1 MADLKTIDQLDAS
14 GKRVVMRVDFN
25 VPVKDGVV
33 TDDTR
38 IKAALPTIKHLL
50 EQGARL
56 VLMSH
61 RGRPSG
67 EGFEEEFSLRPA
79 ALRLSELLGSPVVF
93 AVDVVG
99 PDAQA
104 KAASLKDGQVLLIE
118 NLRFDKREKKNDPA
132 FCEELAKLGEVYVN
146 DAFGTAHRAHAST
159 AGLANLLP
167 AYAGY
172 LMANEVSTLT
182 GMLDQPK
189 RPFVAILGGSKVSDK
204 IQVIDALMDKAD
216 TLIIG
221 GGMCFTFLI
230 AQGKKVGTSLKEED
244 WVERAGEMIKRAAEK
259 DVKLLLP
266 VDVVVADKFAEDA
279 NTKTVTVD
287 EIPDDMMGLDIGPE
301 TAKIYAQAI
310 AEGKTVFW
318 NGPMGVFEMD
328 AFAVGTKDVA
338 LAVAA
343 NKEADTIIGGGDS
356 VAAVNKFDLADR
368 MTFISTG
375 GGASMELV
383 EGKELPGVAAL
394 MA

>member
-93 AVDVVG
+93 ATDVVG

-104 KAASLKDGQVLLIE
+104 KAASLKDGQVLLVE

-221 GGMCFTFLI
+221 GGMCFTFLL

-318 NGPMGVFEMD
+318 NGPLGGFEMD

-356 VAAVNKFDLADR
+356 VAAVNKFDLADQ

-394 MA
+394 MV